1 MTLVYLITG
10 ANRGIGFSYVK
21 ELSKRPDVKIIATTR
36 SVENSTELLQLKEET
51 KNIEIVKL
59 DVSLEESVDA
69 LDEQLKEVAPDGI
82 DIYIGNAGIAQA
94 GFTVIDA
101 PRDVWVKHYK
111 TNVLGPILVF
121 QVLYPYLLK
130 KGTRKAVFIS
140 SVAGSIGGYLA
151 YPNSAYGQSK
161 AALNYSVKEI
171 SSELDAEN
179 FTVLALHPGLVKT
192 DMVKKLLE
200 GLDKE
205 MLKANN
211 IKPIEPE
218 DSVLQQLEVIDK
230 STRESNGKF
239 FTYEGEEFP
248 W

>member
-21 ELSKRPDVKIIATTR
+21 ELSKRADVKIIATTR
-36 SVENSTELLQLKEET
+36 NVENSTELVQLKEER

-69 LDEQLKEVAPDGI
+69 LDAQLKEVAPDGI

-94 GFTVIDA
+94 NFTVIDA
-101 PRDVWVKHYK
+101 PRDVWIKHYK
-111 TNVLGPILVF
+111 TNVLGPIFVF

-130 KGTRKAVFIS
+130 KDTRKAVFIS
-140 SVAGSIGGYLA
+140 SVAGSIGSYLP

-161 AALNYSVKEI
+161 AALNYSIKEL

-179 FTVLALHPGLVKT
+179 FTVLALHPGLVTT
-192 DMVKKLLE
+192 DMVKKLLD

-205 MLKANN
+205 LLKSNN
-211 IKPIEPE
+211 INPIEPE
-218 DSVLQQLEVIDK
+218 DSVIQQLQVIDK